1 MEDLRDHDS
10 AQFCHDAAHH
20 IRGNRYKTKLNM
32 TSVVLQ
38 TIHLHTYQAQQVRP
52 RFQRK
57 LNSEKQRSREMNP
70 AGRTSLPESE
80 TQAQLSREQSA

>member
-10 AQFCHDAAHH
+10 AQFSEMAFAMMLHITR

-38 TIHLHTYQAQQVRP
+38 TIHLSYLLTKLNTLRP
-52 RFQRK
+52 GFQRK
-57 LNSEKQRSREMNP
+57 LKSEKQRSRD
-70 AGRTSLPESE
+70 AD
-80 TQAQLSREQSA
+80 